1 MLTRTTRL
9 QLVAFAVIAVVV
21 LAYTGFHYANLGRL
35 VGLRGYYTVQMELS
49 DAGGLFPN
57 GDVTYRGVSVGR
69 VGALRL
75 TPTGVVADLN
85 ISSSAPPIPARLH
98 AAVADLSAVGEEYVD
113 LRPTTSQGP
122 YLAQGSVIPR
132 EDTTIP
138 LPVTGL
144 LTSVNTLATSLPL
157 ASLRSVLGELATGFA
172 DQGVNIQALIDG
184 QSKLVRA
191 ASSTI
196 SQSITLTEDSQ
207 VVLATQNAESAAFT
221 SFASN
226 IRLFAGQLAASDSD
240 LRRLVANGPA
250 AATQVAGL
258 ITDISPSLGAL
269 IANLLTT
276 SEVTLTRGAN
286 LDELLSA
293 LPAAIAAGST
303 VITTKGANFGVAL
316 TFFKPLPCTA
326 GYQGTK
332 IRNGLD
338 TSPGPP
344 LNTRARC
351 TSPPSSG
358 INVRGSANAPPGG
371 GVPAAASPGVAGL
384 LGLTP

>member
-21 LAYTGFHYANLGRL
+21 LAYTGFHYASLGR
-35 VGLRGYYTVQMELS
+35 VFGLRGYYTVQLELS
-49 DAGGLFPN
+49 NTGGLFPN

-69 VGALRL
+69 VGALQL
-75 TPTGVVADLN
+75 TPTGVVADLH
-85 ISSSAPPIPARLH
+85 ISSSAPPIPSRLH
-98 AAVADLSAVGEEYVD
+98 AVVADLSAVGEEYVD
-113 LRPTTSQGP
+113 LRPLTSAAP

-132 EDTTIP
+132 QATTTP
-138 LPVTGL
+138 LPVTSL

-157 ASLRSVLGELATGFA
+157 ASLRVVLNELATGFA

-191 ASSTI
+191 ANSTI
-196 SQSITLTEDSQ
+196 SESITLTEDSQ
-207 VVLATQNAESAAFT
+207 TVLATQNAESAAIT
-221 SFASN
+221 SFAHD
-226 IRLFAGQLAASDSD
+226 IKLFAGQLAASDAD
-240 LRRLVANGPA
+240 VRRLVANGPG
-250 AATQVAGL
+250 AATEVAGL

-276 SEVTLTRGAN
+276 SQVSLTRGAN
-286 LDELLSA
+286 LTELLSA

-303 VITTKGANFGVAL
+303 VITTKGARFGVAL
-316 TFFKPLPCTA
+316 TFFTPLPCTA

-338 TSPGPP
+338 TSPPPP
-344 LNTRARC
+344 LNTSAKC
-351 TSPPSSG
+351 AESPKSG
-358 INVRGSANAPPGG
+358 VNVRGSGNAPPGG
-371 GVPAAASPGVAGL
+371 GVPPAAAPGIAGL

>member
-21 LAYTGFHYANLGRL
+21 LAYTGIHYANLGRF
-35 VGLRGYYTVQMELS
+35 VGLRGYYTVQMDLS
-49 DAGGLFPN
+49 NAGGIFPN

-69 VGALRL
+69 VGALQL

-113 LRPTTSQGP
+113 LRPTTDQGP

-132 EDTTIP
+132 EDTLIP
-138 LPVTGL
+138 LPVTSL

-157 ASLRSVLGELATGFA
+157 ASLRVVLGELATGFA
-172 DQGVNIQALIDG
+172 DQGVNIQQLIDG

-221 SFASN
+221 SFAHN

-240 LRRLVANGPA
+240 LRRLVANGPG

-269 IANLLTT
+269 IANLLTV

-286 LDELLSA
+286 LNELLSA

-303 VITTKGANFGVAL
+303 VITTKGARFGVAL
-316 TFFKPLPCTA
+316 TFFNPLPCTA

-344 LNTRARC
+344 LNTNARC

-358 INVRGSANAPPGG
+358 IDVRGSANAPPGG
-371 GVPAAASPGVAGL
+371 GVPPAAAPGIAGL

>member
-1 MLTRTTRL
+1 MLTRTTRI
-9 QLVAFAVIAVVV
+9 QLAAFAVIAVVV

-35 VGLRGYYTVQMELS
+35 VGLRGYYTVRMELP
-49 DAGGLFPN
+49 DAGGIFPN

-69 VGALRL
+69 VGALQL

-85 ISSSAPPIPARLH
+85 ISSSAPPIPDRLH

-122 YLAQGSVIPR
+122 YLAEGSVIPR
-132 EDTTIP
+132 EDTLIP
-138 LPVTGL
+138 LPVTSL

-157 ASLRSVLGELATGFA
+157 ASLRVVLSELATGFA
-172 DQGVNIQALIDG
+172 DQGVNIQQLIDG

-221 SFASN
+221 SFAHN

-240 LRRLVANGPA
+240 LRRLVANGPG
-250 AATQVAGL
+250 AATQVSGL

-269 IANLLTT
+269 IANLLTV

-286 LDELLSA
+286 LNELLSA

-303 VITTKGANFGVAL
+303 VITTKGARFGVAL
-316 TFFKPLPCTA
+316 TFFNPLPCTA

-344 LNTRARC
+344 LNTKARC

-358 INVRGSANAPPGG
+358 INVRGSANAPPPD
-371 GVPAAASPGVAGL
+371 GVPAAAAPGVAGL
-384 LGLTP
+384 LGLAP

>member
-21 LAYTGFHYANLGRL
+21 LAYTGFHYANLGRF
-35 VGLRGYYTVQMELS
+35 VGLRGYYTVQLELS

-85 ISSSAPPIPARLH
+85 ISSAAPPIPARLH
-98 AAVADLSAVGEEYVD
+98 AVVADLSAVGEEYVD

-122 YLAQGSVIPR
+122 YLAEGSVIPR
-132 EDTTIP
+132 ENTTIP
-138 LPVTGL
+138 LPVTSL
-144 LTSVNTLATSLPL
+144 LTSVNTLAASLPL
-157 ASLRSVLGELATGFA
+157 ASLRSVLSELATGFA

-184 QSKLVRA
+184 QSKLVHA
-191 ASSTI
+191 ASATI

-221 SFASN
+221 SFAHN

-240 LRRLVANGPA
+240 LRRLVANGPG
-250 AATQVAGL
+250 AATQVSGL

-293 LPAAIAAGST
+293 LPAAVAAGST
-303 VITTKGANFGVAL
+303 VITTKGARFGVAL
-316 TFFKPLPCTA
+316 TFFNPLPCTA

-344 LNTRARC
+344 LNTSARC

-371 GVPAAASPGVAGL
+371 GVPPAASPGMAGL